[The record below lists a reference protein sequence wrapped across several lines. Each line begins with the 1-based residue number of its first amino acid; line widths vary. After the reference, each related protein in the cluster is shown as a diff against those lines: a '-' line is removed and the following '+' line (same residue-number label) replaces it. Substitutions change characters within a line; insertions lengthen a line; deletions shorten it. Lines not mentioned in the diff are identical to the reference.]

1 LKNMGNLSLHVPEPS
16 VYLCLTPIIMLGWSD
31 DDLWSGIRKGEQWY
45 PTELTTSRLGM
56 TLFECD
62 GRSGDDAL
70 WWRSACADNGC
81 HDGGSGHSD
90 YCE

>member
-1 LKNMGNLSLHVPEPS
+1 MK
-16 VYLCLTPIIMLGWSD
+16 LGWSNHD
-31 DDLWSGIRKGEQWY
+31 IWAGIGKGKQWY
-45 PTELTTSRLGM
+45 PTELTTDRLPQ

-70 WWRSACADNGC
+70 WWRSACADGGC
-81 HDGGSGHSD
+81 HDAGSGHSD